1 MTEARP
7 FVIGIDPGNDG
18 GIAVLTVGHHPALLY
33 AADAKTGHIAAGP
46 QLVIAVCRAV
56 AAAEGL
62 APGIYDPN
70 DDLARAIATREGG
83 ARPLLAAVEGQF
95 LGINPHSAIELA
107 HSAGQWLEAALNVG
121 ILSELV
127 APSTWQAAELSGG
140 RRWRSAQLEAAARDK
155 VGSLWPKLAEGLA
168 PGIYDPNDDLARA
181 IATRE
186 GGARPLLA
194 AVEGQFLGI
203 NPHSAIELAHSAGQW
218 LEAALNVGILSEL
231 VAPST
236 WQAAELSGGRR
247 WRSAQL
253 EAAARDKVGSL
264 WPKLA
269 DRAPHVHAAVL
280 IARWAA
286 VRAFWGTAAARG
298 PKATRPR
305 TLRPVRRP

>member
-155 VGSLWPKLAEGLA
+155 VGSLWPKLA
-168 PGIYDPNDDLARA
+168 
-181 IATRE
+181 
-186 GGARPLLA
+186 
-194 AVEGQFLGI
+194 
-203 NPHSAIELAHSAGQW
+203 
-218 LEAALNVGILSEL
+218 
-231 VAPST
+231 
-236 WQAAELSGGRR
+236 
-247 WRSAQL
+247 
-253 EAAARDKVGSL
+253 
-264 WPKLA
+264 